1 MDFFDC
7 VMPARNARHARLFTW
22 EGAINLKNAK
32 YITDDSPIDPHCD
45 CPVCRRYSRAYIRH
59 LFVAEEMLAMRLSVM
74 HNLYFYNKL
83 MEKIRQ
89 SLDEGRFEDFR
100 WSVELEQKNI
110 KILRTTLKA
119 SITINGIMNEI
130 TQKGVFP
137 MNVLTGT
144 TSAGMGST
152 VIMLVLMI
160 AIFYFMLIRPE
171 NKRKK
176 EAEQMRG
183 AVKKGDKIVTI
194 GGIVGVVVDVK
205 ESRIV
210 VETSADQVRIEL
222 EKWAI
227 SSNETATGGHRR
239 GGERHRRKPK
249 RNQELQRKPTRRRRT
264 DCWSFQSL

>member
-1 MDFFDC
+1 
-7 VMPARNARHARLFTW
+7 
-22 EGAINLKNAK
+22 
-32 YITDDSPIDPHCD
+32 
-45 CPVCRRYSRAYIRH
+45 
-59 LFVAEEMLAMRLSVM
+59 
-74 HNLYFYNKL
+74 
-83 MEKIRQ
+83 
-89 SLDEGRFEDFR
+89 
-100 WSVELEQKNI
+100 
-110 KILRTTLKA
+110 
-119 SITINGIMNEI
+119 
-130 TQKGVFP
+130 

-183 AVKKGDKIVTI
+183 AVKGDKIVTI

-227 SSNETATGGHRR
+227 SSNETAT
-239 GGERHRRKPK
+239 EAAKAEAK
-249 RNQELQRKPTRRRRT
+249 KAQEAKAKAKAAKKA
-264 DCWSFQSL
+264 DKAKKD